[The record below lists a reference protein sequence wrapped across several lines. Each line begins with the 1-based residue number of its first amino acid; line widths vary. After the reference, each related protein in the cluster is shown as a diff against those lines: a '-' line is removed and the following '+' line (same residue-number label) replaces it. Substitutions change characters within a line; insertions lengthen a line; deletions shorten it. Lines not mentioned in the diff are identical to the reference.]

1 MRACISVF
9 VKSEKKKKW
18 ENADVKFIND
28 VKRIIQTILT
38 KRITKN
44 SLAKFLCIFRG
55 NP

>member
-9 VKSEKKKKW
+9 VKVKKKKKW

-44 SLAKFLCIFRG
+44 SLASSYAFFRG